1 VAVASAGPCA
11 SLQTDNHTSTPP
23 LSFFTG
29 RMPFLPP
36 NQQRRSTEGINSPTN
51 TNRIQHAMPKSAN
64 CAFPAT
70 RKTDKKCKKKS
81 AAKHLAAAEH
91 LHGL

>member
-1 VAVASAGPCA
+1 
-11 SLQTDNHTSTPP
+11 
-23 LSFFTG
+23 
-29 RMPFLPP
+29 
-36 NQQRRSTEGINSPTN
+36 
-51 TNRIQHAMPKSAN
+51 MPKSAN